1 MNYLTGERL
10 SGSVWEGER
19 FKIFGIDFC
28 DLLFGNALKGNIID
42 CYMKIVSVYNVRNG
56 FEIFCMD
63 TTVQDEVLGALQR
76 LNRKRKLNDDGYRDF
91 LSDLTNDSRGKLEQ
105 LDRKLKD
112 RCRYLLFPINIKYH
126 WFLLVYVIEKREF
139 EFRNSIYTS
148 MSLGT
153 ARSYANFL
161 VGYMRIMFNYR
172 MDKKVNHVF
181 CRQQGADLN
190 CGIYT
195 CLWAECYARDDD
207 EAWNYEKV
215 CTINSFRARI
225 SATILSDDNGLFGK
239 DI

>member
-1 MNYLTGERL
+1 MQRVHWGTNIEDEKISADKDELKLKNFRGREDFCGCEEVSEKERNVIMNYLTGEIL

-28 DLLFGNALKGNIID
+28 DLIFGNALKGNIID
-42 CYMKIVSVYNVRNG
+42 CYMKIA
-56 FEIFCMD
+56 
-63 TTVQDEVLGALQR
+63 T
-76 LNRKRKLNDDGYRDF
+76 
-91 LSDLTNDSRGKLEQ
+91 
-105 LDRKLKD
+105 
-112 RCRYLLFPINIKYH
+112 
-126 WFLLVYVIEKREF
+126 
-139 EFRNSIYTS
+139 
-148 MSLGT
+148 
-153 ARSYANFL
+153 FL

-225 SATILSDDNGLFGK
+225 AATILSDDNGLFGK
-239 DI
+239 DK